1 MEEGNRTG
9 ATVDDSLV
17 QLAREGN
24 SNSDPF
30 FHQKKLKLMRVF
42 LQ

>member
-17 QLAREGN
+17 QLAREGKLKLIL
-24 SNSDPF
+24 F
-30 FHQKKLKLMRVF
+30 FIKKLKFKRVF